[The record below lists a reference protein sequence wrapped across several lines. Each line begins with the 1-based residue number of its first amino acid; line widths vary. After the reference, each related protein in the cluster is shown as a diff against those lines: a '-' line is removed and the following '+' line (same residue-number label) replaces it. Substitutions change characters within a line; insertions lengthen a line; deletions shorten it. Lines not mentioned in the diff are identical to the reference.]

1 MSILNREIIIVLIAA
16 TFVMAVMLGSVA
28 YVRYFSSAGE

>member
-1 MSILNREIIIVLIAA
+1 MFMLNRETIIGLIAA
-16 TFVMAVMLGSVA
+16 AFVVGVMLGSVA